1 MFDVPLRAGEIASI
15 LQAIEVSTMFYRK
28 CKELAIYKDVVGIFD
43 DMLLTQENLRLKL
56 ENYLSQTPKE

>member
-1 MFDVPLRAGEIASI
+1 
-15 LQAIEVSTMFYRK
+15 MFYRK

-43 DMLLTQENLRLKL
+43 DMLLSQENLRLKL